1 MQRTQIMHS
10 NGRTQCRELPL
21 CMGSGEG
28 CQWQAL
34 PSLVQCEETATR
46 TRDLPVIGANI
57 SYSFPT
63 ETWLPW
69 TQRKGIASCKLT
81 GWAISSGPSARW
93 WPSRPWGTSCWWIYP
108 CSQAEPSFCPCQ
120 SWGPGKKW
128 ILGQLHFHKLK
139 SSRIMRNNQS
149 DSWVHYL
156 RPHLPH
162 VLEHHVTVAIKSTN
176 PTK

>member
-1 MQRTQIMHS
+1 MQRAPALCGVWGRVSVASLTLACAMRGDRDS
-10 NGRTQCRELPL
+10 NPGP
-21 CMGSGEG
+21 SGHRRKHKL
-28 CQWQAL
+28 QF
-34 PSLVQCEETATR
+34 PN
-46 TRDLPVIGANI
+46 RDMASVNP
-57 SYSFPT
+57 
-63 ETWLPW
+63 EK
-69 TQRKGIASCKLT
+69 RHSCKST
-81 GWAISSGPSARW
+81 GWAISSGSSARW

-128 ILGQLHFHKLK
+128 ILGKLHFHKLK
-139 SSRIMRNNQS
+139 SSRILRNNQS

>member
-1 MQRTQIMHS
+1 MKVAWT
-10 NGRTQCRELPL
+10 
-21 CMGSGEG
+21 
-28 CQWQAL
+28 
-34 PSLVQCEETATR
+34 LVQDNQLILQNKHSGSSTFKDQNTA
-46 TRDLPVIGANI
+46 GG
-57 SYSFPT
+57 SYSFFNRDMASVNP
-63 ETWLPW
+63 EK
-69 TQRKGIASCKLT
+69 RHSCKST
-81 GWAISSGPSARW
+81 GWAISSGSSARW

-128 ILGQLHFHKLK
+128 ILGKLHFHKLK
-139 SSRIMRNNQS
+139 SSRILRNNQS

-156 RPHLPH
+156 CPHLPH